1 MALVGNYSNFNKLPL
16 KYTGASLPGQTGTI
30 HAGNQ
35 SNFVQSG
42 RRRNRMMQ
50 DGTTTALTLYALPNG
65 SYPTLSF
72 FIPQKAGQIAS
83 SNQIYGN
90 GVSSGNL
97 AGGLPTDA
105 DLTGSGDITNGNLTL
120 IAQLIASL
128 TGAGDVTPPPS
139 LIGKLELIS
148 NNLTGSG
155 AVAATLTAFASV
167 QATLAGAGSL
177 AVVPY
182 ATGSLAADITGQSD
196 LSPQSLAAAVWSTLA
211 AQFNANG
218 TMGQKLNA
226 AASGNIDYATLAQAI
241 IDAMNASPP
250 DVNIARI
257 NGLDVDGDGT
267 EANPWGPV

>member
-1 MALVGNYSNFNKLPL
+1 MLVGNYSNFNKLPL
-16 KYTGASLPGQTGTI
+16 RFSGGGSDIRAMQS
-30 HAGNQ
+30 GNQ

-42 RRRNRMMQ
+42 RQRNRMMQ
-50 DGTTTALTLYALPNG
+50 SETTTALTLYALPNG
-65 SYPTLSF
+65 SYPSLSF
-72 FIPQKAGQIAS
+72 FIPQKAGQIGS

-105 DLTGSGDITNGNLTL
+105 NLDGAGDITNGNLTL

-148 NNLTGSG
+148 NNLTGAG

-167 QATLAGAGSL
+167 QAALSGAGSL

-182 ATGSLAADITGQSD
+182 ATGNLAADITGQSV
-196 LSPQSLAAAVWSTLA
+196 LSPESLASAVWSALA
-211 AQFNANG
+211 AQFNDAG

-226 AASGNIDYATLAQAI
+226 AADYASLAAAI
-241 IDAMNASPP
+241 VAAMNASPP

>member
-1 MALVGNYSNFNKLPL
+1 MQS
-16 KYTGASLPGQTGTI
+16 
-30 HAGNQ
+30 GNQ

-50 DGTTTALTLYALPNG
+50 DETTEALTLYALPNG
-65 SYPTLSF
+65 SYPSLSF
-72 FIPQKAGQIAS
+72 FIPQKAGQIGS
-83 SNQIYGN
+83 SNQIYGE
-90 GVSSGNL
+90 GISSGNL

-105 DLTGSGDITNGNLTL
+105 NLEGAGDITNGNLTL

-128 TGAGDVTPPPS
+128 TGAGNVTPPPS
-139 LIGKLELIS
+139 LVGKLELIC
-148 NNLTGSG
+148 NQLTGSG

-177 AVVPY
+177 SVVPY

-196 LSPQSLAAAVWSTLA
+196 LSPQSLASAVWSALA
-211 AQFNANG
+211 AQFNDAG

-226 AASGNIDYATLAQAI
+226 AADYASLAAAI
-241 IDAMNASPP
+241 VAAMNASPP
-250 DVNIARI
+250 DVNITRI